1 MQKEIETAELEYNKE
16 KDMDFQNF
24 ILSSFDDWKQ
34 LSDQKGVTIQ
44 SEKKHK
50 SEIQSKIDFL
60 KNQFIV
66 KLKSN
71 MKEEQVKYLR
81 EKGNKQIKELAQSIL
96 KDDNIMSL
104 NQKEKEILITNKF
117 EELWEKQQDE
127 FKAQDQID
135 QMKSSY
141 FNSI

>member
-1 MQKEIETAELEYNKE
+1 
-16 KDMDFQNF
+16 
-24 ILSSFDDWKQ
+24 
-34 LSDQKGVTIQ
+34 
-44 SEKKHK
+44 
-50 SEIQSKIDFL
+50 
-60 KNQFIV
+60 
-66 KLKSN
+66 

-135 QMKSSY
+135 
-141 FNSI
+141 

>member
-1 MQKEIETAELEYNKE
+1 MQKEIENAELEYNKE

-24 ILSSFDDWKQ
+24 IISSFDDWKQ

-60 KNQFIV
+60 KNKFIV

-71 MKEEQVKYLR
+71 MKEELVKYLR
-81 EKGNKQIKELAQSIL
+81 EKGNKQIKELALSIL
-96 KDDNIMSL
+96 KDENIMSL
-104 NQKEKEILITNKF
+104 N
-117 EELWEKQQDE
+117 
-127 FKAQDQID
+127 
-135 QMKSSY
+135 
-141 FNSI
+141 

>member
-1 MQKEIETAELEYNKE
+1 M
-16 KDMDFQNF
+16 
-24 ILSSFDDWKQ
+24 
-34 LSDQKGVTIQ
+34 
-44 SEKKHK
+44 
-50 SEIQSKIDFL
+50 

-135 QMKSSY
+135 
-141 FNSI
+141 